1 MLEQLFLRLYIY
13 LANLK
18 DCVIS
23 LLCSKRASAK
33 LPKHVLDELARCF
46 LPDILA
52 YFASPEGR
60 EEYEERKI
68 SQTQQP
74 PRTPRS
80 TPEPNRQ

>member
-1 MLEQLFLRLYIY
+1 MLEKFFLRLYIY
-13 LANLK
+13 LANMK

-52 YFASPEGR
+52 FYETPEGC
-60 EEYEERKI
+60 EEYEAWKLTR
-68 SQTQQP
+68 TQQP
-74 PRTPRS
+74 PQNAPQRP
-80 TPEPNRQ
+80 